1 MHVSP
6 LLLQGLV
13 EQVYTLLHE
22 DNPKEEIILLL
33 APFPLEEKVHVLR
46 FLYWHQVGDSQ
57 LILDIWRTL
66 IAKDHPFN
74 TAENRLALNEI
85 GQWWNAFRDS
95 YAMRGRS
102 YDELE
107 NHLDALGA
115 TAEGRAY
122 FRWVALYPVGRDKR
136 ASDGLFGMMSDEVR
150 SSVLRNLR
158 IAEKQ
163 NSFSHAIYWSRAFN
177 YQEPLETTPAYQ
189 ALLRLRNV
197 AQYAIAQKKPIILH
211 LLF

>member
-1 MHVSP
+1 MHTIGVNYMHVSP

-122 FRWVALYPVGRDKR
+122 FRWVALYPVGRDKESKR
-136 ASDGLFGMMSDEVR
+136 WPVWDDERRGAIICLAKFAYSRETELFLAR
-150 SSVLRNLR
+150 
-158 IAEKQ
+158 
-163 NSFSHAIYWSRAFN
+163 
-177 YQEPLETTPAYQ
+177 
-189 ALLRLRNV
+189 
-197 AQYAIAQKKPIILH
+197 H
-211 LLF
+211 LLE